1 MTEPLRIKPH
11 HLLDII
17 RDFGAGV
24 VHQPHP
30 YGHDVH
36 RIARIVREHPGTVF
50 ELTAAADSICAP
62 CRCLVEDHC
71 TDTTTSPGSEVSKES
86 WNRTIDGR
94 IFERLGLAEGEKI
107 SALEFCRLA
116 RRRLGDLFTL
126 YAEVERS
133 KTSLRHKNLERGLQ
147 EYLESANP
155 GKE

>member
-1 MTEPLRIKPH
+1 MTELLRIKPH

-30 YGHDVH
+30 YGHAVH
-36 RIARIVREHPGTVF
+36 RIARIVKEHPETVF
-50 ELTAAADSICAP
+50 ELTAGADSICAP
-62 CRCLVEDHC
+62 CRNLVESRC
-71 TDTTTSPGSEVSKES
+71 TDTTTSPGREVSKES

-116 RRRLGDLFTL
+116 SLRLGDLFTL
-126 YAEVERS
+126 YAEVEQS
-133 KTSLRHKNLERGLQ
+133 KTSLRRENLERGLK
-147 EYLESANP
+147 EYLERANP
-155 GKE
+155 GKR